1 VGLEL
6 VTAGDPAD
14 APTKALIAT
23 IGAAAYEVQL
33 GMADGLHAVEAI
45 DQRSGETF
53 VVRGDDLYRTV
64 VELAQQ
70 VGIELEDG

>member
-1 VGLEL
+1 MN
-6 VTAGDPAD
+6 P
-14 APTKALIAT
+14 PTKAIIEV
-23 IGAAAYEVQL
+23 IGAAGYEVQL
-33 GMADGLHAVEAI
+33 GMANGYQIVEAV
-45 DQRSGETF
+45 DQRSRETL